1 MNDRSKILV
10 IDDMPSHLLLLQTIL
25 EEDGYEVVTLDN
37 GKEALELIERDES
50 FSLIL
55 LDMMMPDIDGFEFLD
70 LLKEKGKDSMPVVVV
85 SAKVGTPS
93 IKKAMQKGAFDYIT
107 KPLNIHDIKNKV
119 SAAIRNG

>member
-1 MNDRSKILV
+1 MEKSRSKILV

-37 GKEALELIERDES
+37 GNEALKLIENDGS
-50 FSLIL
+50 FTLIL

-70 LLKEKGKDSMPVVVV
+70 LMKEKQNQIPIVVV

-93 IKKAMQKGAFDYIT
+93 IKKALQKGATDYIT

-119 SAAIRNG
+119 SAAIKNT